1 MHWQSDG
8 NYLAVLLDQSSER
21 HPSAY
26 INIAIF
32 ELKKPH
38 IPVEFFEFERES
50 KIVAFAWEPK
60 GHRFGVIQG
69 GYNPSINFYT
79 IKGGPENC
87 SRRKLSTLASTKEKF
102 LFWSPGGR
110 FIVIVGLTPYSG
122 ELTFYDVDL
131 LQVLATKKTMA
142 MNIQWNP
149 TGRFVATRC
158 PPFSK
163 KKMD

>member
-1 MHWQSDG
+1 MNLHGPLVHVPSKKVLVNTLVVGAQNCEMHWQSDG

-69 GYNPSINFYT
+69 
-79 IKGGPENC
+79 
-87 SRRKLSTLASTKEKF
+87 
-102 LFWSPGGR
+102 
-110 FIVIVGLTPYSG
+110 LTPYSG